1 MSAVALYSEDVDET
15 TGQPLWRLT
24 LRCGHMVMCGRAS
37 NRPLTQRPC
46 VTCKNREKWRRKDLR
61 KRERKA
67 AELDTFVFRLR
78 NG

>member
-1 MSAVALYSEDVDET
+1 VALYSEDVAET
-15 TGQPLWRLT
+15 TGKPLWRLT

-37 NRPLTQRPC
+37 NRPPTQRP
-46 VTCKNREKWRRKDLR
+46 W

-67 AELDTFVFRLR
+67 AGLDTFAFRLR